1 MDRDARR
8 SGGPP
13 LGTTGQR
20 HRPRG
25 IVTIRRLIESLPLPC
40 WAAGRRRRGRGGP
53 LDGQTA
59 PPKVRIAFIDIGR
72 GLAALLVFYS
82 HIAEQWVAK
91 REVGPTPGIDFID
104 ALTSDPMHMG
114 LQGIGQI
121 AVPFFFL
128 VSGFVVTPIALRQG
142 RRRFG
147 LNRVVRVYIP
157 MTFVVL
163 LTAAVIL
170 LGARTLIGAEEPTI
184 TWWTVLTNSLVINY
198 LIVPQVVMVGVAWTL
213 VVEVVFYL
221 LLVVLLPVMRRW
233 TWLAIGV
240 QLTFVF
246 VVMMS
251 AREFGASWA
260 LFAVNVSYLPI
271 PIIGQI
277 IWATTS
283 KRVPLW
289 LGGVYVG
296 IAWSL
301 YVLAE
306 FLKLGRLDTSYN
318 LALAFALLFFM
329 AGYFAESRLK
339 ERKVWILL
347 SERSYSIYLLHGLVA
362 FVTLDLIRPTVP
374 LLLAIPLAVALTF
387 GVVELSYRYVEKPSH
402 ALARKLSRKPAPVP
416 EPEAELEA
424 EAAEAEFEDDGI
436 EDGLDDGF
444 DDVEDADWP
453 DESEEP
459 DEPAPVREDPT
470 EIIRPVRSRTPPPR
484 RTPPRTPPQG
494 TPLQRTPPPRTPPRG
509 MPVNGAPVNG
519 APPRGVPVPGTP
531 PRGLPVNGTPPRS
544 APVNGTPARGTPVNG
559 SPVNGS
565 PVNGSPVNGSPVNGA
580 PPRGAANGSPANG
593 SPVPGTPPR
602 GTPAQRT
609 PALPPPRPPA
619 PRPTPPPSPP
629 PVEDA
634 TQYLPAAVWPVEE
647 PEADE
652 APTPGRRR
660 LREDSGPAVTVAALL
675 ANHAKENGH
684 HR

>member
-1 MDRDARR
+1 M
-8 SGGPP
+8 
-13 LGTTGQR
+13 GTAGQR
-20 HRPRG
+20 YRPLG

-40 WAAGRRRRGRGGP
+40 WTAGRRRRRGRGGP

-91 REVGPTPGIDFID
+91 REVGPTPGVDFID

-142 RRRFG
+142 QRRFG
-147 LNRVVRVYIP
+147 LNRLVRVYIP

-170 LGARTLIGAEEPTI
+170 LGAQTLIGAKEPVI
-184 TWWTVLTNSLVINY
+184 TWWTIITNSLVINY

-213 VVEVVFYL
+213 VVEVVFYI
-221 LLVVLLPVMRRW
+221 LLVLLLPVMRRW
-233 TWLAIGV
+233 TWLAIGA

-306 FLKLGRLDTSYN
+306 HLKLGRLDTSYN

-329 AGYFAESRLK
+329 VGYFAESRLK
-339 ERKVWILL
+339 ERKIWIAL

-362 FVTLDLIRPTVP
+362 FVSLDLMRPAVP
-374 LLLAIPLAVALTF
+374 LWLAIPLAVALTF
-387 GVVELSYRYVEKPSH
+387 GVVEVSYRFVEKPSH
-402 ALARKLSRKPAPVP
+402 ALARKLSRKPAPKP
-416 EPEAELEA
+416 EPEEAEVEA
-424 EAAEAEFEDDGI
+424 EAESAEVEDEFEDDDF
-436 EDGLDDGF
+436 EDEF
-444 DDVEDADWP
+444 DDAEDAEWP
-453 DESEEP
+453 EESEEP
-459 DEPAPVREDPT
+459 DEPEPVREAPT
-470 EIIRPVRSRTPPPR
+470 VVIRPVRLRTPPPQ
-484 RTPPRTPPQG
+484 RTPPRTATPPQGTPPHG
-494 TPLQRTPPPRTPPRG
+494 TPLQRTPPSRTPPRG
-509 MPVNGAPVNG
+509 TPVN
-519 APPRGVPVPGTP
+519 GVPVPGTP
-531 PRGLPVNGTPPRS
+531 PRGVPVNGTPVPGTPPRGMPVNGSPVNGTPPRS
-544 APVNGTPARGTPVNG
+544 AAANGTPAPGTPPRGTPVNG
-559 SPVNGS
+559 TPRATPTNGT
-565 PVNGSPVNGSPVNGA
+565 PAPGT
-580 PPRGAANGSPANG
+580 PPRGVPANG

-609 PALPPPRPPA
+609 PAQPPPRPPA
-619 PRPTPPPSPP
+619 PRPTPAPPR
-629 PVEDA
+629 VEDA
-634 TQYLPAAVWPVEE
+634 TQHLPAAVWPAED
-647 PEADE
+647 PEVDE
-652 APTPGRRR
+652 APRRRR
-660 LREDSGPAVTVAALL
+660 LREDSGPSVTVASLL

>member
-1 MDRDARR
+1 M
-8 SGGPP
+8 
-13 LGTTGQR
+13 
-20 HRPRG
+20 
-25 IVTIRRLIESLPLPC
+25 LPGE
-40 WAAGRRRRGRGGP
+40 GRETGRGGP

-82 HIAEQWVAK
+82 HLAEQWVAK

-142 RRRFG
+142 QRRFG
-147 LNRVVRVYIP
+147 LNRLVRVYIP

-163 LTAAVIL
+163 LTAGVIL
-170 LGARTLIGAEEPTI
+170 LGAQTLVGAEEPTI
-184 TWWTVLTNSLVINY
+184 TWWTVLTNSLVVNY

-213 VVEVVFYL
+213 VVEVVFYT
-221 LLVVLLPVMRRW
+221 LLVLLLPVMRRW
-233 TWLAIGV
+233 TWLAIGA

-289 LGGVYVG
+289 LGGTYVG
-296 IAWSL
+296 IAWAL

-306 FLKLGRLDTSYN
+306 HLELGRLDTSYN
-318 LALAFALLFFM
+318 LALAFALLCFM
-329 AGYFAESRLK
+329 AGYFAEPRLK
-339 ERKVWILL
+339 ERRIWIAL

-362 FVTLDLIRPTVP
+362 FVALDLMRPTVP

-387 GVVELSYRYVEKPSH
+387 GVVELSYRFVEKPSH
-402 ALARKLSRKPAPVP
+402 ALARRLSRKPAPKP
-416 EPEAELEA
+416 EPEPAE
-424 EAAEAEFEDDGI
+424 AEAEFEDEHDEPDEFDDVAEPDEF
-436 EDGLDDGF
+436 EDVE
-444 DDVEDADWP
+444 DVEDARWP
-453 DESEEP
+453 EEADPEPVREEP
-459 DEPAPVREDPT
+459 TVVIAPVRPPN
-470 EIIRPVRSRTPPPR
+470 RLRTPPPQ
-484 RTPPRTPPQG
+484 RTPRTPPQG
-494 TPLQRTPPPRTPPRG
+494 TPLQGAPPRQTPPPRTP
-509 MPVNGAPVNG
+509 
-519 APPRGVPVPGTP
+519 
-531 PRGLPVNGTPPRS
+531 
-544 APVNGTPARGTPVNG
+544 ARGTPAQ
-559 SPVNGS
+559 PVP
-565 PVNGSPVNGSPVNGA
+565 PVRTATPPHGTPAQPA
-580 PPRGAANGSPANG
+580 PPVRTATPPHGTPAQPAP
-593 SPVPGTPPR
+593 PVRTATPPR
-602 GTPAQRT
+602 GTPAQPAPDQPVPGRLT
-609 PALPPPRPPA
+609 PARPAPDRLTPRPLAPRPAPA
-619 PRPTPPPSPP
+619 PRA
-629 PVEDA
+629 VEDP
-634 TQYLPAAVWPVEE
+634 TQHIPAVWPSDE
-647 PEADE
+647 PDPDE
-652 APTPGRRR
+652 VAPRRRR
-660 LREDSGPAVTVAALL
+660 LREDSGPAVTVASLL

>member
-1 MDRDARR
+1 M
-8 SGGPP
+8 
-13 LGTTGQR
+13 
-20 HRPRG
+20 
-25 IVTIRRLIESLPLPC
+25 RRL
-40 WAAGRRRRGRGGP
+40 GRGGP

-142 RRRFG
+142 QRRFG
-147 LNRVVRVYIP
+147 LNRLVRVYIP

-170 LGARTLIGAEEPTI
+170 LGAQTLIGAEEPTI
-184 TWWTVLTNSLVINY
+184 TWWTVVTNSLVINY

-221 LLVVLLPVMRRW
+221 LLVALLPVMRRW

-289 LGGVYVG
+289 LGGLYVG

-301 YVLAE
+301 YVLAD

-339 ERKVWILL
+339 ERRIWIAL

-362 FVTLDLIRPTVP
+362 FVTLDLMRPAVP

-402 ALARKLSRKPAPVP
+402 ALARKLSRKPAPEP
-416 EPEAELEA
+416 EPEPELEA
-424 EAAEAEFEDDGI
+424 EADELEDDDLDEFED
-436 EDGLDDGF
+436 EF
-444 DDVEDADWP
+444 DDVEDAEWP
-453 DESEEP
+453 AESDEP
-459 DEPAPVREDPT
+459 DEPAPVRETPT
-470 EIIRPVRSRTPPPR
+470 EVLRPVRLRTPPPQ

-509 MPVNGAPVNG
+509 LPVNGAPR
-519 APPRGVPVPGTP
+519 RGVPAPGTP
-531 PRGLPVNGTPPRS
+531 PRGLPVNGTP
-544 APVNGTPARGTPVNG
+544 APGTPPRGTPVNG

-565 PVNGSPVNGSPVNGA
+565 PVNGSANGT
-580 PPRGAANGSPANG
+580 PPRAPANG

-609 PALPPPRPPA
+609 PVRPPPRPAP
-619 PRPTPPPSPP
+619 PRPAPP

-652 APTPGRRR
+652 APPPRRRR
-660 LREDSGPAVTVAALL
+660 LREDDGPAVTVASLL

>member
-1 MDRDARR
+1 MLD
-8 SGGPP
+8 GG
-13 LGTTGQR
+13 
-20 HRPRG
+20 
-25 IVTIRRLIESLPLPC
+25 E
-40 WAAGRRRRGRGGP
+40 AARRGRGGP

-91 REVGPTPGIDFID
+91 REVGPTPGIDFVD
-104 ALTSDPMHMG
+104 ALSSDPMHMG

-142 RRRFG
+142 QRRFG
-147 LNRVVRVYIP
+147 LNRLVRVYIP

-170 LGARTLIGAEEPTI
+170 LGAKTLIGAEEPTI
-184 TWWTVLTNSLVINY
+184 TWWTVITNSLVINY

-213 VVEVVFYL
+213 VVEVIFYL
-221 LLVVLLPVMRRW
+221 LLVLLLPVMRRW

-306 FLKLGRLDTSYN
+306 HLELGRLDTSYN
-318 LALAFALLFFM
+318 LALAFALLCFM
-329 AGYFAESRLK
+329 VGYFAEARLK
-339 ERKVWILL
+339 ERKIWIAL

-362 FVTLDLIRPTVP
+362 FVTLDLMRPTVP
-374 LLLAIPLAVALTF
+374 LVLAIPLAVALTF
-387 GVVELSYRYVEKPSH
+387 GVVELSYRFVEKPSH
-402 ALARKLSRKPAPVP
+402 TLARRLSRKPEPKP
-416 EPEAELEA
+416 EPEPELEA
-424 EAAEAEFEDDGI
+424 ADEAEFEDDELVG
-436 EDGLDDGF
+436 ELDDEL
-444 DDVEDADWP
+444 DDVEDAEWP
-453 DESEEP
+453 EESEEP
-459 DEPAPVREDPT
+459 DEPGPVREDPT
-470 EIIRPVRSRTPPPR
+470 VVIRPVRLRTPPPQ

-494 TPLQRTPPPRTPPRG
+494 TPLQGTPVRRTPPPRTPPRG
-509 MPVNGAPVNG
+509 MPVNGTPANG
-519 APPRGVPVPGTP
+519 APPLSTPVPGTP
-531 PRGLPVNGTPPRS
+531 RRGTPVNGAR
-544 APVNGTPARGTPVNG
+544 VNGTPAPGTPPRGTPVNG

-565 PVNGSPVNGSPVNGA
+565 PVPGTPPRGTPVNGA
-580 PPRGAANGSPANG
+580 PPRGTPVNGTR
-593 SPVPGTPPR
+593 VPGTPPR

-609 PALPPPRPPA
+609 PAQPPPRTPA
-619 PRPTPPPSPP
+619 PRPTPPPP

-634 TQYLPAAVWPVEE
+634 TRHLPAAVWPSEE

-652 APTPGRRR
+652 VPRRRR
-660 LREDSGPAVTVAALL
+660 LRDDSGPAVTVASLL

-684 HR
+684 PR

>member
-1 MDRDARR
+1 ML
-8 SGGPP
+8 GG
-13 LGTTGQR
+13 GR
-20 HRPRG
+20 
-25 IVTIRRLIESLPLPC
+25 
-40 WAAGRRRRGRGGP
+40 RRRRGRGGP

-59 PPKVRIAFIDIGR
+59 PPKLRIAFIDIGR

-91 REVGPTPGIDFID
+91 REAGPTPGVDFID

-142 RRRFG
+142 QRRFG
-147 LNRVVRVYIP
+147 LNRLVRVYIP

-170 LGARTLIGAEEPTI
+170 LGAQTLIGAKEPTI
-184 TWWTVLTNSLVINY
+184 TWWTIITNSLVINY

-213 VVEVVFYL
+213 VVEVVFYV
-221 LLVVLLPVMRRW
+221 LLVLLLPVMRRW
-233 TWLAIGV
+233 TWLAIGA

-306 FLKLGRLDTSYN
+306 HQKLGRLDTSYN

-329 AGYFAESRLK
+329 VGYFAESRLK
-339 ERKVWILL
+339 ERKIWIAL

-362 FVTLDLIRPTVP
+362 FVSLDLMRPAVP
-374 LLLAIPLAVALTF
+374 LWLAIPLAVALTF
-387 GVVELSYRYVEKPSH
+387 GVVEVSYRFVEKPSH
-402 ALARKLSRKPAPVP
+402 ALARKLSRKPAPKP
-416 EPEAELEA
+416 EPEPEVESEVESEAAELEDDELDGA
-424 EAAEAEFEDDGI
+424 FEDEFEDA
-436 EDGLDDGF
+436 E
-444 DDVEDADWP
+444 WP
-453 DESEEP
+453 EESEEP
-459 DEPAPVREDPT
+459 DEPEPVREDPT
-470 EIIRPVRSRTPPPR
+470 VVIRPVRLRTPPPQ
-484 RTPPRTPPQG
+484 RTPP
-494 TPLQRTPPPRTPPRG
+494 QRTPPPRTPPRG
-509 MPVNGAPVNG
+509 MPANGTPVVPRTPPRGMPANGAPVNG
-519 APPRGVPVPGTP
+519 APPRAT
-531 PRGLPVNGTPPRS
+531 PVNGTPPRTA
-544 APVNGTPARGTPVNG
+544 APHGAPAPGTPPRGTPVNG
-559 SPVNGS
+559 T
-565 PVNGSPVNGSPVNGA
+565 
-580 PPRGAANGSPANG
+580 PPRGVPVNG

-609 PALPPPRPPA
+609 PAPPPPRPPA
-619 PRPTPPPSPP
+619 ARPAPAPP

-634 TQYLPAAVWPVEE
+634 TRYLPAAVWPAED
-647 PEADE
+647 PETDE
-652 APTPGRRR
+652 APGRRR
-660 LREDSGPAVTVAALL
+660 LREDSGPSVTVASLL